1 MHIHTHFRHH
11 YSFLT
16 SYVISNKKRFLA
28 KKKKKGRL
36 LASRLIQENI
46 PVIAT
51 SSPSKRKNKIQ
62 KYWIDKIIFSLLCE
76 RWVNIHKELRAP
88 SVEWCAINTKHHYNL
103 LLKSQFFHPN
113 HFSNLSQRRPVWWE
127 LWPEA
132 KTPLPDTER
141 LSISLMQRLFQVS
154 LLVTQQGCLRAAFLQ
169 LSPVT
174 YTVSPHRWTHTR
186 ERADLSTLTT
196 LLPSR

>member
-1 MHIHTHFRHH
+1 MRNFSRSQYEEGSCTH
-11 YSFLT
+11 SLT
-16 SYVISNKKRFLA
+16 KKGKE
-28 KKKKKGRL
+28 KKKKR
-36 LASRLIQENI
+36 
-46 PVIAT
+46 
-51 SSPSKRKNKIQ
+51 IQ
-62 KYWIDKIIFSLLCE
+62 KYWIDKIIFCLLCE

-88 SVEWCAINTKHHYNL
+88 SVEGCAINTKHHYNL

-127 LWPEA
+127 LWHEA

-141 LSISLMQRLFQVS
+141 LSITLMQRLLQVS

-174 YTVSPHRWTHTR
+174 YTVSPHRG